1 MAKITCTNDQNDDT
15 LVFSFES
22 ENYVRMYDVIKTY
35 AHVQCVSIR
44 LQDIMADEHECA
56 MSGDWVFKGIRVVF
70 EEDE

>member
-1 MAKITCTNDQNDDT
+1 MAKIKCTNHQNDDT

-44 LQDIMADEHECA
+44 LADIMDDNHIVA
-56 MSGDWVFKGIRVVF
+56 MSGDWVYKGIRVEF
-70 EEDE
+70 EDDE